1 MKDLLNKL
9 GVQLL
14 AALVL
19 LSSISWTLEEHYC
32 MGRLVEVSL
41 FAETHGCGM
50 ELDQMD
56 PEPAEGE
63 KPGCCDEQT
72 IVHDVQEPFKSA
84 QDQLNFTSPTLL
96 AGSFQVYSPFIL
108 TTAES
113 MAVPEYRPPPLPV
126 KDIQL
131 LHEVFLI

>member
-1 MKDLLNKL
+1 MKELLNKL

-50 ELDQMD
+50 EMDQSD
-56 PEPAEGE
+56 SEPADEE
-63 KPGCCDEQT
+63 KFSCCDEQT
-72 IVHDVQEPFKSA
+72 VVHEVQDPFKFA
-84 QDQLNFTSPTLL
+84 KEKLHFTQPTLI
-96 AGSFQVYSPFIL
+96 AAWYGVYSPFIL
-108 TTAES
+108 STTES
-113 MAVPEYRPPPLPV
+113 IAVPDYRPPPKLV
-126 KDIQL
+126 RDIQL

>member
-1 MKDLLNKL
+1 MELIKKL

-19 LSSISWTLEEHYC
+19 FSSISWTMEEHYC

-41 FAETHGCGM
+41 FAEVHGCGM
-50 ELDQMD
+50 EMD
-56 PEPAEGE
+56 RSDSESSDED
-63 KPGCCDEQT
+63 KPSCCDEQT
-72 IVHDVQEPFKSA
+72 IVHEVQDAFKFA
-84 QDQLNFTSPTLL
+84 KDQLDL
-96 AGSFQVYSPFIL
+96 AHPGLIYGWCQVYNPFIL
-108 TTAES
+108 SSPES
-113 MAVPEYRPPPLPV
+113 MAIPEYRPPPKLV